1 VQYDVTI
8 ATASM
13 VDIGAHQ
20 KAGKGS
26 QPQHRNPSRSQQL
39 NRLYSLPAPLRT
51 FPLPTFVPQNPISL
65 FHLIYT
71 WVSQIIHPP
80 ASYPETLHQGWFSPE
95 TRSVHVTDPKSIRDL
110 WGQGF
115 YGKGSLSRSEP
126 SWLERE
132 KRRKG
137 VVSSKTSEDVTRNR
151 RAERQ
156 QIKWERARKEREAIE
171 KRLSEEQGIF
181 HDPEAPLP
189 EERTNQIQEFF
200 LAPVGPLELLALP
213 NSAKDLP
220 SPTRI
225 LASHD
230 SPNNESVNLAQNGHL
245 PSPDLTIVS
254 STVTLSMLHVQQLD
268 NGKGKDPVVTMNG
281 KANGTTGPNA
291 SSAIGNND
299 PLSTTTDTK
308 QFKYQ
313 KSVRFSPT
321 VEKTTFLRSGPPSP
335 DLAATSNTKEDELP
349 LVIRDQEH
357 LQLTTEEAFFLSYGL
372 GVLKVLDPLTKEAI
386 STRDLFSIFRKASY
400 FPLSEPDLVSADDP
414 FMLSYVVYHYFR
426 SLGWVVRSGTKFSV
440 DYLLYNR
447 GPVFSHAEFAIVILP
462 SYSDPY
468 WGSDQRLKTYVAGK
482 QNRSWPWLH
491 CINRVNS
498 QVKKTL
504 VLVYVDIPRPLPK
517 FEDDTLGIDGIL
529 KKYKVRE
536 MVVKRWLANRTRN

>member
-1 VQYDVTI
+1 MADK
-8 ATASM
+8 
-13 VDIGAHQ
+13 GAPQ
-20 KAGKGS
+20 KAGKCS
-26 QPQHRNPSRSQQL
+26 QPQHRSLSRSQQL
-39 NRLYSLPAPLRT
+39 SRLYSLPAPLRT

-71 WVSQIIHPP
+71 WVSQIIHTPS
-80 ASYPETLHQGWFSPE
+80 SYPETLYQGWFSLE

-110 WGQGF
+110 WEQGF

-137 VVSSKTSEDVTRNR
+137 IVSSKTSEDITRNR

-171 KRLSEEQGIF
+171 KRLFEEQGIF
-181 HDPEAPLP
+181 HNPETPLP
-189 EERTNQIQEFF
+189 KERSSQTQNFF
-200 LAPVGPLELLALP
+200 SAPVGPLELLALP

-225 LASHD
+225 LESH
-230 SPNNESVNLAQNGHL
+230 SPRSDESANLAPNGHL
-245 PSPDLTIVS
+245 LASLSPEHTRIS
-254 STVTLSMLHVQQLD
+254 SAVAPSMLHVQQLD
-268 NGKGKDPVVTMNG
+268 DGKGGDIAATMNG
-281 KANGTTGPNA
+281 KVNGTIEPNA
-291 SSAIGNND
+291 RSAVGSND
-299 PLSTTTDTK
+299 LLSTTADTK
-308 QFKYQ
+308 QSKYQ

-321 VEKTTFLRSGPPSP
+321 VEQTTFLRSEPPSP
-335 DLAATSNTKEDELP
+335 DLAAASNTKADELP
-349 LVIRDQEH
+349 PVIHDQEH
-357 LQLTTEEAFFLSYGL
+357 LQLTMEEAFFLSYGL

-386 STRDLFSIFRKASY
+386 STRDLFSIFRKTSY
-400 FPLSEPDLVSADDP
+400 FPPSELDSVSPDDP
-414 FMLSYVVYHYFR
+414 FILSYVVYHYFR
-426 SLGWVVRSGTKFSV
+426 SLGWVVRGGTKFSV

-468 WGSDQRLKTYVAGK
+468 WESDQRLKVYVAGK
-482 QNRSWPWLH
+482 QNRSWSWLH

-504 VLVYVDIPRPLPK
+504 VLVYVDIPRPLSK
-517 FEDDTLGIDGIL
+517 HEDNTLGIDSIL

-536 MVVKRWLANRTRN
+536 MVVKRWLSNRTRD